1 MENIENKIP
10 NGENQDTQNSSF
22 FSENVSSSN
31 GLEAKLPYIK
41 FSTSQWQQKNFSDL
55 FTILSNNTHSRAELT
70 NYGTIRN
77 IHYGDVLIKFGNIL
91 DTSQAEIPYLCEN
104 CKYKDEYMQDGDIII
119 ADTAEDYTAGKCT
132 ELFNVG
138 TSKIISG
145 LHTIPCRPKIKF
157 AQKYL
162 GYYTNSPAYRHQ
174 LLSLLQGIKVYSIS
188 KTNLSNTHVSYPPLP
203 EQQKIADF
211 LSLVDQ
217 RIEKQR
223 QLVESLK
230 KYKRGLVFHL
240 FNKNNPINKSIP
252 MRDLLTEINDR
263 NSVGL
268 RVCSVAVIKGIVDQ
282 IEHLGRSFSASDT
295 SKYRRVHFGDV
306 VYTKSPTGDF
316 PFGIVKQSKIKEDVA
331 VSPLYGVY
339 KPSSYSTG
347 NLLHLYFEQYQ
358 YANNY
363 IRSLAQKGAKNTI
376 NITTQH
382 FLEKNIIFP
391 YNEVDRVYFSNFF
404 EKLNKLIKFNEG
416 ELEKAQS
423 LKKGLLQQMFI

>member
-31 GLEAKLPYIK
+31 GLEPKLRFKEFDGKWSRNILGNCCDIIMGQSPDSSSYNNNCIGLPLVQGNADMCERIATPQRY
-41 FSTSQWQQKNFSDL
+41 TSQPTKICEAGSI
-55 FTILSNNTHSRAELT
+55 ILSVRA
-70 NYGTIRN
+70 
-77 IHYGDVLIKFGNIL
+77 
-91 DTSQAEIPYLCEN
+91 P
-104 CKYKDEYMQDGDIII
+104 
-119 ADTAEDYTAGKCT
+119 
-132 ELFNVG
+132 VG
-138 TSKIISG
+138 TVGKTFQKICLGRGVCGITSKNIEFMYQYLLNNENSWRHIEQGGTFTAINSDDIKSFPIILPS
-145 LHTIPCRPKIKF
+145 
-157 AQKYL
+157 
-162 GYYTNSPAYRHQ
+162 
-174 LLSLLQGIKVYSIS
+174 
-188 KTNLSNTHVSYPPLP
+188 LP
-203 EQQKIADF
+203 EQKKIADF
-211 LSLVDQ
+211 LSLIDQ

-223 QLVESLK
+223 QLVENLK

>member
-1 MENIENKIP
+1 MGIIF
-10 NGENQDTQNSSF
+10 SSF
-22 FSENVSSSN
+22 N
-31 GLEAKLPYIK
+31 GLEPKIR
-41 FSTSQWQQKNFSDL
+41 FVNFKENYRPLKIGDIYAERSERGAENMEL
-55 FTILSNNTHSRAELT
+55 LSVTINEGVKKRMDID
-70 NYGTIRN
+70 G
-77 IHYGDVLIKFGNIL
+77 K
-91 DTSQAEIPYLCEN
+91 DTSSEDKSN
-104 CKYKDEYMQDGDIII
+104 YKIVHTGDMVYNSMRMWQGANGISDYDGI
-119 ADTAEDYTAGKCT
+119 
-132 ELFNVG
+132 V
-138 TSKIISG
+138 
-145 LHTIPCRPKIKF
+145 
-157 AQKYL
+157 
-162 GYYTNSPAYRHQ
+162 SPAYTVLKSKGNIHNQYIGFLFKNSELINKFRKNSQ
-174 LLSLLQGIKVYSIS
+174 GLTSDTWNLKYPQIACIKINIPSLD
-188 KTNLSNTHVSYPPLP
+188 

>member
-1 MENIENKIP
+1 MQSEKYSRENAGQSLKKYILLRKGELAYNHGASKYKPFGCCFELKEDEARIPYVYHCFAVKENNDKSYIARLLNNQKID
-10 NGENQDTQNSSF
+10 QQLKRLI
-22 FSENVSSSN
+22 SSSVRMD
-31 GLEAKLPYIK
+31 GLLNISYEEYTGIDLYLP
-41 FSTSQWQQKNFSDL
+41 
-55 FTILSNNTHSRAELT
+55 
-70 NYGTIRN
+70 
-77 IHYGDVLIKFGNIL
+77 
-91 DTSQAEIPYLCEN
+91 
-104 CKYKDEYMQDGDIII
+104 
-119 ADTAEDYTAGKCT
+119 
-132 ELFNVG
+132 
-138 TSKIISG
+138 
-145 LHTIPCRPKIKF
+145 
-157 AQKYL
+157 
-162 GYYTNSPAYRHQ
+162 
-174 LLSLLQGIKVYSIS
+174 SLL
-188 KTNLSNTHVSYPPLP
+188 

-211 LSLVDQ
+211 LFLVDR